1 MASVLGYHMQPWL
14 QQFEL
19 AGNSPARIIA
29 FAVTLLVALLGGRIL
44 RYVLDAAGRRVSADT
59 RPMMRAALAAFAEA
73 GPSLIGAFGFAIA
86 LQWLNL
92 DAGIRGLA
100 DAVAQ
105 ILITLAM
112 AHVAYRLVDVPN
124 AWFTHH
130 ARASGNRLDDMLIP
144 VAKRT
149 LQITVI
155 VLAIVQISTILSG
168 KSASSLLAGLGIGGL
183 AIALG
188 AQETLKNFF
197 GSLSILLDKPF
208 ALGERIVVDG
218 HDGPVESVGF
228 RSTKIR
234 TLDGHLVA
242 IPNGELANR
251 TIQNIG
257 KRPHIRR
264 LMRIGIT
271 YGTPTT
277 KIEEA
282 RTILVRLLEN
292 HEGIHPDFPPRVH
305 FSEFQES
312 CLEFLVIYWY
322 HPPDYWK
329 FMAFSERLNLDILR
343 EFNRAGI
350 EFAFPTRTIH
360 IADGASPL
368 PPPRPFL

>member
-1 MASVLGYHMQPWL
+1 MAGVLGYRMQTWL

-19 AGNSPARIIA
+19 AGNSPARILA

-44 RYVLDAAGRRVSADT
+44 RHALDVASRRVNTDT
-59 RPMMRAALAAFAEA
+59 RPMMHAALGAVAKA
-73 GPSLIGAFGFAIA
+73 GPSLVSAFGLAVA
-86 LQWLNL
+86 MGWLHL
-92 DAGIRGLA
+92 DDEVRGLA
-100 DAVAQ
+100 DTAAQ
-105 ILITLAM
+105 ILITLAI

-124 AWFTHH
+124 VWIT
-130 ARASGNRLDDMLIP
+130 RLAKSTDSLFDDMLIP
-144 VAKRT
+144 VAKKT

-197 GSLSILLDKPF
+197 GSLAILLDKPF
-208 ALGERIVVDG
+208 GLGERILVDG
-218 HDGPVESVGF
+218 HDGPVEAVGF

-234 TLDGHLVA
+234 TLDGHLVS
-242 IPNGELANR
+242 IPNGDLAAR
-251 TIQNIG
+251 TIKNVSR
-257 KRPHIRR
+257 RPHIRR

-271 YGTPTT
+271 YATAPT

-282 RTILVRLLEN
+282 RAILVRLLEN
-292 HEGIHPDFPPRVH
+292 HEGLHPDFPPRVH
-305 FSEFQES
+305 FNEFQES
-312 CLEFLVIYWY
+312 CLEIQVIYWY

-360 IADGASPL
+360 IAGTANPL
-368 PPPRPFL
+368 PTPRP